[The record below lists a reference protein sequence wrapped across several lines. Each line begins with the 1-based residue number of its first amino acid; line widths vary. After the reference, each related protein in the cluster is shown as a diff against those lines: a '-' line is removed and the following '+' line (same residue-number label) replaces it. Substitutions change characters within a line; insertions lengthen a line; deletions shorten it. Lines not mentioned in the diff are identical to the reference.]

1 MRGKESAAFFAA
13 GIMFIAIVFGSMYFT
28 RVSDAETIRV
38 VENAGYAYVTPG
50 DIYGMCGR
58 DYRLGR
64 HWVADN
70 AQGKESHGVV
80 CCSAMIWTSYCTV
93 RFD

>member
-1 MRGKESAAFFAA
+1 MKSDTLA
-13 GIMFIAIVFGSMYFT
+13 FIAVCAVLLIVIFGASYFA

-64 HWVADN
+64 RWVADN
-70 AQGKESHGVV
+70 AQGKESRGVV
-80 CCSAMIWTSYCTV
+80 CCTAMIWTSYCTV